1 MTVKLDVMNRET
13 TSAGDPDR
21 IGQTRSRPEAHFFIY
36 QNLAYVSDQRFAK
49 DYISIGR
56 SPQADVVLD
65 HKSVADI
72 HALVHFE
79 GEQAFLTNKYP
90 NNGLRLNGRSISI
103 ESLRHE
109 DVIDIGPFSLKIKI
123 DAGPLTEPAVPD
135 VRYAVRLVNRY
146 KSAGQRQAAAERL
159 ARLLHV
165 ETDKLATLIERDH
178 FIIKKNLDSL
188 AATRWQ
194 NTLIKAG
201 IICDMLVEEAPA
213 QEAPPVADLRQ
224 EVHPGRATVQ
234 SPPTAESIQNEMDA
248 SLVPEPVQEPH
259 QEIISFHNLVEDEEE
274 DEDEVWEAPFSLAEK
289 LKTAARATQ
298 GLQALP
304 RWVQVVKTIGCSVV
318 EASYLKKGQK
328 YYLDTESGLI
338 SLAHYRPRQESAVY
352 ITPQLGGF
360 IENERGETIADLNS
374 YKSDDYRFKKG
385 KPLYQ
390 IPLPDQGA
398 VVITD
403 AGCQYRIS
411 YATCQASPSV
421 SITPADRAFN
431 WRHWACSAGVHLLF
445 LLCIS
450 IYMYFQAVAPK
461 MQGPHFVKIDPEML
475 KRLES
480 VKIPEPPKKEPPP
493 KPEPVKVAQ
502 KVEPLKEKAHVQKKK
517 PAPSAAHHQKK
528 NAKVASTAAPSRHP
542 NAGGGF
548 GQGNVKNRNI
558 NQTGILSVLGSASL
572 AGPTEAI
579 AAVTNLD
586 AVPVPGATEKN
597 FTVGG
602 LKGSLGNGKIAVA
615 TGQIVQTKGSRQ
627 VLRSAG
633 ARGKGEVAAL
643 ERGST
648 GKKQVQAMVTAKMS
662 STVKIEGGMSREM
675 VKRVIDQ
682 HLDEITNCYETAL
695 MTNPNILG
703 RIVFEWKILMDGRVG
718 EIRIVASSVNSNE
731 IHDCI
736 KSAIKSWQ
744 FPKPVGA
751 EVVVSYP
758 FVFDLVAF

>member
-1 MTVKLDVMNRET
+1 MTEKLDVMNSES
-13 TSAGDPDR
+13 TSAGDPNR
-21 IGQTRSRPEAHFFIY
+21 NGQTSCRPEAHFFIY

-49 DYISIGR
+49 ESISIGR

-65 HKSVADI
+65 HNSVADI

-90 NNGLRLNGRSISI
+90 NNGLRLNGRSVSI

-123 DAGPLTEPAVPD
+123 DASPQTEAAVPD
-135 VRYAVRLVNRY
+135 VRYAVRLVNGY
-146 KSAGQRQAAAERL
+146 KSAEQRQAAAERL
-159 ARLLHV
+159 GRLLHV
-165 ETDKLATLIERDH
+165 ETERLKALIERDH

-194 NTLIKAG
+194 NTLLKAG
-201 IICDMLVEEAPA
+201 IICDMLVEEALTP
-213 QEAPPVADLRQ
+213 ETPPVANRPQ
-224 EVHPGRATVQ
+224 EEHHSRPPVQ
-234 SPPTAESIQNEMDA
+234 SPPTEHSMPVEKDTAPAPESSQEMI
-248 SLVPEPVQEPH
+248 SLQH
-259 QEIISFHNLVEDEEE
+259 LVEDEEE
-274 DEDEVWEAPFSLAEK
+274 DEDEIWEAPFSLAEK
-289 LKTAARATQ
+289 LKATAPANQGTQ
-298 GLQALP
+298 QQPHWL
-304 RWVQVVKTIGCSVV
+304 QVVKTIGRSVV
-318 EASYLKKGQK
+318 EASCLQKGQK
-328 YYLDTESGLI
+328 YYLDTDSGTI
-338 SLAHYRPRQESAVY
+338 SLAHYRPRQEPAVY

-360 IENERGETIADLNS
+360 IENERGEAIADLNS
-374 YKSDDYRFKKG
+374 YKSDDYLFKKG
-385 KPLYQ
+385 KALYQ
-390 IPLPDQGA
+390 VPLPNKGA
-398 VVITD
+398 VVVTD

-411 YATCQASPSV
+411 YTACQASPKV
-421 SITPADRAFN
+421 AVVPANRAFS
-431 WRHWACSAGVHLLF
+431 WRHWACSAGIHLLF

-450 IYMYFQAVAPK
+450 IYLYFQAVAPK
-461 MQGPHFVKIDPEML
+461 SQGPHFVKIDPEML

-480 VKIPEPPKKEPPP
+480 VKIPEPPKKEPP

-502 KVEPLKEKAHVQKKK
+502 KVEPAKAKPHVQKTK
-517 PAPSAAHHQKK
+517 PVPSTAHHQKK
-528 NAKVASTAAPSRHP
+528 NVKVARAAAPSRHP
-542 NAGGGF
+542 KAGGGF
-548 GQGNVKNRNI
+548 GQGNIKNRNI

-572 AGPTEAI
+572 TGPTEAV

-597 FTVGG
+597 FSVGG

-615 TGQIVQTKGSRQ
+615 SGQIVQTKGSQQ

-633 ARGKGEVAAL
+633 ARGRGEVAAL

-662 STVKIEGGMSREM
+662 RTVKIEGGMSREM

-744 FPKPVGA
+744 FPKPTGS